1 MDKQEPKIIAPGYTN
16 EELFIWMS
24 EKAAAAREL
33 SRLVTAKDEL
43 LNAADKLE
51 AKISSLLSHAAIEVL
66 QQEGL
71 ASNQFQGVDEFDS
84 SPDLLLVSSVVL
96 KVVKAEL
103 ERQNVQPSVENIR
116 CVLSLIDGSL
126 PAFAF

>member
-1 MDKQEPKIIAPGYTN
+1 MIKQEPKIIAGHFSN
-16 EELFIWMS
+16 EELLGWMDRKVKS
-24 EKAAAAREL
+24 AKVLSAALAERESL
-33 SRLVTAKDEL
+33 KQALVDVVQRVLEL
-43 LNAADKLE
+43 TSA
-51 AKISSLLSHAAIEVL
+51 AAIEVL

-84 SPDLLLVSSVVL
+84 SPDFLVVSSVML

-116 CVLSLIDGSL
+116 YVLSIIDASL
-126 PAFAF
+126 PAFSI